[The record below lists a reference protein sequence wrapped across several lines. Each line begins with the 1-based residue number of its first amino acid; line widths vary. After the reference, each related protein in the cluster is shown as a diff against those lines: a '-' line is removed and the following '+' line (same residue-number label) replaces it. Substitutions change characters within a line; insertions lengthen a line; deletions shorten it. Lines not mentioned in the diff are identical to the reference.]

1 MFDANK
7 KIMLWLGLNT
17 RKETTVYRTPTNFN
31 ALENDDEVAHDRC
44 VPASAMTLRDYFA
57 AKAMQAFIASAA
69 NAKRACNEEAF
80 MDLSHLYG
88 VISDEAYILADTMM
102 SSRDVP

>member
-1 MFDANK
+1 M
-7 KIMLWLGLNT
+7 
-17 RKETTVYRTPTNFN
+17 YRTPTNHN

-69 NAKRACNEEAF
+69 KAKGVCDEDGF
-80 MDLSHLYG
+80 MDFSHLQRI
-88 VISDEAYILADTMM
+88 ISDEAYLIADVMM
-102 SSRDVP
+102 IVRDVP